1 VKCAEIFRPGELLRF
16 CVLKCLELLGYW
28 GFILFCK
35 RLNGRPQGR
44 KGHFLSSTP
53 YSSEIIEF
61 SAVPACKNP
70 IVLQQNYIE
79 NGLTVKQMSVLHGC
93 GETVIKKHL
102 KQFGIRKTEVMKCRS
117 KTNLSFGE
125 KLKSGKVLE
134 HKTEANI
141 KKAIIDMYTKE
152 GLSVTAIARVLTQM
166 KVPTKKRGKKWDHSV
181 VTAILKRESV
191 YQPKR
196 PPRGK

>member
-1 VKCAEIFRPGELLRF
+1 MSSIAYAAEI
-16 CVLKCLELLGYW
+16 VK
-28 GFILFCK
+28 
-35 RLNGRPQGR
+35 
-44 KGHFLSSTP
+44 LSR
-53 YSSEIIEF
+53 
-61 SAVPACKNP
+61 VPDYKNP
-70 IVLQQNYIE
+70 IVLHQNYIE
-79 NGLTVKQMSVLHGC
+79 NGLTVKQMGVLHGC
-93 GETVIKKHL
+93 GETVIKKYL

-134 HKTEANI
+134 HKTEASI
-141 KKAIIDMYTKE
+141 KKAIIDMYTRE